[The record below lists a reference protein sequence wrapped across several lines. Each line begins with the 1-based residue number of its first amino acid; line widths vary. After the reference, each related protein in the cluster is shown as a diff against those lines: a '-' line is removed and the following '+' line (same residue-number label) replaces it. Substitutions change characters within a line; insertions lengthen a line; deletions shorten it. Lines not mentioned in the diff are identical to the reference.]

1 MATVC
6 PRDSMIVRIFGTWAA
21 LDGVSSPGPMKR
33 LSSIP
38 TLRFPPSMAAC
49 VAKGIW
55 CRPAARTDHS

>member
-1 MATVC
+1 
-6 PRDSMIVRIFGTWAA
+6 MIVRIFGTWAA